1 MNKPIY
7 LGLSILDLNKTVMF
21 EFWYDSVKP
30 EYGEKANLW
39 FMDTDSFI
47 AQVRVE
53 DMYKDINQDVE
64 KRFGTSNFDMDRPFP
79 VGKDNRVIG
88 LMKDE
93 LGGQIMKKHVVLWP
107 KTNSY
112 LKDNNNEDNGKK
124 AKGAKKCAMRRKL
137 KFQDYNNCLKA
148 SQIESKV
155 NYLENKEVNVDCL
168 KEDQGKFI

>member
-1 MNKPIY
+1 
-7 LGLSILDLNKTVMF
+7 MF

-79 VGKDNRVIG
+79 AGKDNRVIG

-93 LGGQIMKKHVVLWP
+93 LGGQIMKKHVVL
-107 KTNSY
+107 
-112 LKDNNNEDNGKK
+112 
-124 AKGAKKCAMRRKL
+124 
-137 KFQDYNNCLKA
+137 
-148 SQIESKV
+148 
-155 NYLENKEVNVDCL
+155 
-168 KEDQGKFI
+168 

>member
-93 LGGQIMKKHVVLWP
+93 LGGQIMKKHVVL
-107 KTNSY
+107 
-112 LKDNNNEDNGKK
+112 
-124 AKGAKKCAMRRKL
+124 
-137 KFQDYNNCLKA
+137 
-148 SQIESKV
+148 
-155 NYLENKEVNVDCL
+155 
-168 KEDQGKFI
+168 